1 MKRYWMQSSQATAVV
16 FLVIDTAG
24 YTDGMLIGQINE
36 AVESL
41 KDLKNER
48 SFAVAPLV
56 FSDSAKWV
64 DLQEGR
70 PAHICDFE
78 FTKLTAGGS
87 SNLGLALE
95 LLLSKLIT
103 EEKGGWMYRN
113 SAPIICFI
121 TDGDPTGEF
130 MPQLERLKQRGW
142 YKAALKFAI
151 ALGNSANYDLLGNI
165 VGNKEA
171 VISSDKGIAQIL
183 ASIIR
188 YNCPH
193 IEDLC
198 LSQKEIAPNFD
209 LQDEDVIKSIIDYI
223 MDETDDL
230 F

>member
-95 LLLSKLIT
+95 LLLSKLTT
-103 EEKGGWMYRN
+103 EEKGGWMYCN
-113 SAPIICFI
+113 IAPIICFI

-151 ALGNSANYDLLGNI
+151 ALGNSANYDLLENI
-165 VGNKEA
+165 VGNKET
-171 VISSDKGIAQIL
+171 VISSDKGIAQVL
-183 ASIIR
+183 TQVIR
-188 YNCPH
+188 FNCPY

-198 LSQKEIAPNFD
+198 LSQEEISTGFE
-209 LQDEDVIKSIIDYI
+209 LQDKDLVENEIRLL